1 MKKLAAMNLKL
12 SVNRETVRALETPD
26 LEGVAGG
33 VTLPCHSCHMLC
45 PTKISCRWTCVNG
58 SCTC

>member
-1 MKKLAAMNLKL
+1 MKKLAAKNLKL
-12 SVNRETVRALETPD
+12 KLNRETVRALETPD

-33 VTLPCHSCHMLC
+33 VTLTCVSCPMQC
-45 PTKISCRWTCVNG
+45 PTKISCKWTCVNG